1 MYNKEWRQG
10 RRRLQIILLKSCMK
24 MKTVAGEGIDD
35 PVGAGGVLMNGEM
48 HQICM
53 LVSEARNAMAGKMS
67 LNT

>member
-1 MYNKEWRQG
+1 
-10 RRRLQIILLKSCMK
+10 MK

-35 PVGAGGVLMNGEM
+35 PIGAGCVLMNGEM